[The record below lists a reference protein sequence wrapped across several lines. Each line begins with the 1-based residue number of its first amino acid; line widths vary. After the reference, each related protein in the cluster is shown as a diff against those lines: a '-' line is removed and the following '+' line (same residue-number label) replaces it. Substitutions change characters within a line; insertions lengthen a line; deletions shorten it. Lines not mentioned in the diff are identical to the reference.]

1 MILIHFPHLILQVV
15 ARTSDGILKI
25 SYSFEKLSYGHFSL
39 SQKCQAAHLAVDCVY
54 PQMRMGCYRT
64 RDWEM
69 FLTESKPSELHYHCW
84 GGKVIFP
91 LPSRFLAETSS
102 WKHYKDMRPKATQ
115 AIETYM
121 PSWVKERD
129 GSLGLQGEESNS
141 QEDEKSR
148 CLVNKV
154 CPAMQRSLS
163 SSPWN

>member
-69 FLTESKPSELHYHCW
+69 FLTVKTKWITLSLLGRKSNFLSPLLGSWLRPHLGSTTKIWDPKPPKQLRLTCPPESRNEMGAWAFKGRRAIH
-84 GGKVIFP
+84 
-91 LPSRFLAETSS
+91 RR
-102 WKHYKDMRPKATQ
+102 MRRAD
-115 AIETYM
+115 A
-121 PSWVKERD
+121 W
-129 GSLGLQGEESNS
+129 
-141 QEDEKSR
+141 
-148 CLVNKV
+148 
-154 CPAMQRSLS
+154 
-163 SSPWN
+163 